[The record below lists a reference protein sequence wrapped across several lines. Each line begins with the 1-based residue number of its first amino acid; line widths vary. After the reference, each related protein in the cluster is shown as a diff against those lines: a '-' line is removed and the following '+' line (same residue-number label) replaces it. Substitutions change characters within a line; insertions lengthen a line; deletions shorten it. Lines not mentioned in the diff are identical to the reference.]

1 MVRKQLSKKY
11 IMKKLI
17 MLASI
22 VISSLTAFSQKG
34 TDSIPSKSFPI
45 PVVKMM
51 VKDILS
57 GDSAKAQL
65 RVTNQQ
71 LEETKKMV
79 SIKDS
84 IINKLEL
91 KNSNSEIIINSERD
105 KFVILD
111 EQLKKTEKELKREK
125 TKTKIFKS
133 LTTIGTLVIGALL
146 ITN

>member
-1 MVRKQLSKKY
+1 
-11 IMKKLI
+11 
-17 MLASI
+17 
-22 VISSLTAFSQKG
+22 
-34 TDSIPSKSFPI
+34 
-45 PVVKMM
+45 MM

-65 RVTNQQ
+65 RITNQQ
-71 LEETKKMV
+71 LEETKKVV

-84 IINKLEL
+84 IINKLEI
-91 KNSNSEIIINSERD
+91 KNSNSEIIINSERE